1 LRRRTFTKLEGN
13 RVQTEFLDR
22 TSGRVEMTAE
32 PRQYTSEEYE
42 QAAICGSMKPV
53 AWRKLFVTPDAV
65 RQMGASF
72 WQPCHG
78 HQPFALCV
86 AQKE

>member
-1 LRRRTFTKLEGN
+1 M
-13 RVQTEFLDR
+13 QTEFLDR

-72 WQPCHG
+72 WQPCHE
-78 HQPFALCV
+78 HQPFALFV
-86 AQKE
+86 TQKE